1 MGIFLTQAME
11 SAILSENYWRYSMV
25 AFLLRRLKIQ
35 PNTIEGRTRVGSLA
49 GTIGIVCNI
58 LLFVGKVMAGLL
70 SGSVAIAADGWNN
83 LSDAASSIV
92 TLLGFR
98 FSRKPADAHHP
109 YGHARAEYL
118 SGLCVAV
125 LILFIGT
132 ELGRGSLGKIFHPE
146 PVEFTWL
153 TFGILAASILT
164 KLWMA
169 VFVKK
174 LGRLIGSK
182 ALEATAAD
190 SRNDVIAT
198 AAVLLSCIVGRFTG
212 LMIDG
217 WMGLAVAVF
226 ILYSGYS
233 IARETVSILL
243 GEQADREL
251 VERLQGMVLS
261 HEGILGIHD
270 LLIHD
275 YGPGRCFASAHVELS
290 AEEDPLVC
298 HEIIDHLECDALE
311 QLNVHLVI
319 HHDPV
324 AVNDGEWDRVRELAS
339 HAVRAV
345 DGRMSVHSF
354 RLVRSHGEPKVVFDV
369 AIPYGMSMQQAELRQ
384 AIEEG
389 LRQQGVEIQTVIRFD
404 ESAVE
409 P

>member
-1 MGIFLTQAME
+1 
-11 SAILSENYWRYSMV
+11 MV
-25 AFLLRRLKIQ
+25 KLLLRLFVKETDT
-35 PNTIEGRTRVGSLA
+35 PDGRAKVGSLA
-49 GTIGIVCNI
+49 GAVGIFCNI
-58 LLFVGKVMAGLL
+58 LLFLGKVTVGLL

-125 LILFIGT
+125 LILFIGV
-132 ELGRGSLGKIFHPE
+132 ELAKSSVGKIFSPE
-146 PVEFTWL
+146 PVEFSAV
-153 TFGILAASILT
+153 TFGVLVGSIVV

-169 VFVKK
+169 RFVGK
-174 LGRLIGSK
+174 LGQLIGSK
-182 ALEATAAD
+182 ALEATSAD

-198 AAVLLSCIVGRFTG
+198 SAVLVSCLVSRVLDIE
-212 LMIDG
+212 IDG
-217 WMGLAVAVF
+217 WMGLCVAAF
-226 ILYSGYS
+226 ILYSGYG

-243 GEQADREL
+243 GESADREL
-251 VERLQGMVLS
+251 VEKLEKMVLR

-298 HEIIDHLECDALE
+298 HEIIDHLECDALRE
-311 QLNVHLVI
+311 LNVHLVI

-324 AVNDGEWDRVRELAS
+324 AVNDAEWGRLRSVVEEVA
-339 HAVRAV
+339 AGV
-345 DGRMSVHSF
+345 DARLSVHSF
-354 RLVRSHGEPKVVFDV
+354 RLVRGRARCGKYQS
-369 AIPYGMSMQQAELRQ
+369 
-384 AIEEG
+384 EG
-389 LRQQGVEIQTVIRFD
+389 SGTGNLCLETSEDPGSLGNAGRWSI
-404 ESAVE
+404 
-409 P
+409 